1 MINGTEIT
9 QGLTNGFVNMFGSYV
24 LAGLAVIIIFLII
37 MTRHRLHLGTAI
49 VIAVPMILAFA
60 MSGMVPQT
68 IGFVV
73 VFGIG
78 VLVSYVIYSIVS
90 GGERP

>member
-24 LAGLAVIIIFLII
+24 LARLAVIIFLII